1 MKKLFSILAF
11 MLIGAGLFAQQPE
24 HHHRL
29 TWALSSGDTL
39 EHKMLFRQLKNL
51 HDASP
56 TTEVEVVCFGP
67 GLDLLVNGRGI
78 MPAKV
83 TEFAGKG
90 IHFIACE
97 NTMKDRKVDRSQLLP
112 EATTVPAAIIHLME
126 RQEAG
131 WSYVKAG
138 F

>member
-1 MKKLFSILAF
+1 MKKLLLLCVFALGTT
-11 MLIGAGLFAQQPE
+11 MLFAQNTDRK
-24 HHHRL
+24 HRL
-29 TWALSSGDTL
+29 VWALSSGDTL
-39 EHKMLFRQLKNL
+39 EHKMLVKQLKNL
-51 HDASP
+51 YDASP

-67 GLDLLVNGRGI
+67 GLDFLVPGRSI

-90 IHFIACE
+90 IRFIACE
-97 NTMKDRKVDRSQLLP
+97 NTMKDRKVERSQLLT
-112 EATTVPAAIIHLME
+112 EATTVPAAITHLME
-126 RQEAG
+126 RQEDG

>member
-11 MLIGAGLFAQQPE
+11 LLIGTGLFAQKTE

-29 TWALSSGDTL
+29 VWALSSGDTL
-39 EHKMLFRQLKNL
+39 EHKMLFKQLKNL
-51 HDASP
+51 KEASP

-67 GLDLLVNGRGI
+67 GLDLLVNGRSIASG
-78 MPAKV
+78 KV

-97 NTMKDRKVDRSQLLP
+97 NTMKDRKVERSQLLP
-112 EATTVPAAIIHLME
+112 EAATVPAAIIHIME
-126 RQEAG
+126 RQEDG